1 MQTNE
6 VTLGALERRIDMAVS
21 QADIERD
28 VGARLKNM
36 ARTVKMAGF
45 RPGKV
50 PLKIVEQTYGPQVR
64 SEVLGD
70 AVERSFGEKV
80 REQNLRVA
88 GYPRIEPK
96 ADSAEGQIEFSATF
110 EVYPDVVVGD
120 LSDNTVERPNLSI
133 GDAEV
138 DKTLDVLR
146 KQRTTYEVAARA
158 SQELDRVVIDFTG
171 RKDGEVFEGGQA
183 SDFPVVV
190 GGGQMLPA
198 FDAQLHGVSA
208 GDSKTFDLT
217 FPEDY
222 HAQNL
227 AGQTVQ
233 FEILVKQVEAAKLPE
248 LDAEFARSL
257 GVADGDVEKMRAE
270 IRNNLER
277 EVKRRIRNAV
287 RGNVFEVLD
296 RVVQLDVPKA
306 LIESESARMAEEAKQ
321 DLARRGMD
329 PKNVPV
335 EPAWFVEQAT
345 RRVKIS
351 LIVSDIV
358 AKNKLSATPDQV
370 RRQVEELAQSYEN
383 PQELIKWY
391 YANPERLSNIEDLAI
406 EDNVVEWLSTQLKVV
421 DKAVSFDELMNNQQ
435 TA

>member
-110 EVYPDVVVGD
+110 EVYPEVVVGD
-120 LSDNTVERPNLSI
+120 LSANTVERPTLSI

-146 KQRTTYEVAARA
+146 KQRTSYEVAARA

-183 SDFPVVV
+183 TDFPVVV

-296 RVVQLDVPKA
+296 RVVALDVPKA

-358 AKNKLSATPDQV
+358 AKNKLNATPDQV

-391 YANPERLSNIEDLAI
+391 YANPERLSNIEDLAV

>member
-110 EVYPDVVVGD
+110 EVYPEVVVGD
-120 LSDNTVERPNLSI
+120 LSDNTVERPTLSI

-183 SDFPVVV
+183 TDFPVVV

-257 GVADGDVEKMRAE
+257 GVADGDVDKMRAE

-358 AKNKLSATPDQV
+358 AKNKLNATPDQV

-391 YANPERLSNIEDLAI
+391 YANPERLSNIEDLAV